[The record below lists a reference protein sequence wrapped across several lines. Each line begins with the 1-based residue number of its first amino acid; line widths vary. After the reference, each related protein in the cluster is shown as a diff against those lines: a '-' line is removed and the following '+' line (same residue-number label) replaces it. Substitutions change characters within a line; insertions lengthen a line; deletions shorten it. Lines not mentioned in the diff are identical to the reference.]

1 MSITADDERSE
12 KVAAGGSH
20 VARVSS
26 EQHTAKAYDLL
37 AERYAE
43 VWFGRPSVPLAERFL
58 RYVPAGSR
66 VVDVGC
72 GPGQYTRYFRSCGRV
87 ATGVDISQ
95 KTVAGAMTRCDAK
108 VFTRMTMTNLAFSDG
123 VFRGVWACAS
133 LPHISSAGVG
143 KVLDEFRR
151 VLEPGGVLFVNVP
164 LGVGHRIESPD
175 EFGLSGSYGRFF
187 ERYRDAQSFLAVL
200 EAADFAAVDSWT
212 DVVRSDVLVRR
223 SFVTTSW
230 LNVIAR
236 CRPHVSG

>member
-1 MSITADDERSE
+1 MSVAADDECSAT
-12 KVAAGGSH
+12 AAVGASH

-26 EQHTAKAYDLL
+26 EQHTARAYDLL

-58 RYVPAGSR
+58 QYVPAGSR
-66 VVDVGC
+66 VLDVGC

-87 ATGVDISQ
+87 AMGVDISQ

-108 VFTRMTMTNLAFSDG
+108 VFARMTMTNLAFSDG

-143 KVLDEFRR
+143 GALDEFRR
-151 VLEPGGVLFVNVP
+151 VLEPGGVLFANVP
-164 LGVGHRIESPD
+164 LGEGHRIESPD

-187 ERYRDAQSFLAVL
+187 ERYSDARSFLSVL
-200 EAADFAAVDSWT
+200 EASGFEAVDSWT
-212 DVVRSDVLVRR
+212 DVVRSEVLVRR

-236 CRPHVSG
+236 CRAHASG